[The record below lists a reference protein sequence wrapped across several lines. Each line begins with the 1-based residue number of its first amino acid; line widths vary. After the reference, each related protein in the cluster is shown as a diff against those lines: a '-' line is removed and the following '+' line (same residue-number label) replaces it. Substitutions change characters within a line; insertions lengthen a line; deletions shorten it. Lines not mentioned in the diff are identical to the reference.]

1 MKKYIIISLTLLF
14 VVNCKSNKMDQNN
27 AEMVNAESVL
37 IAKGNLYGSG
47 EEGITKQ
54 NRVIDN
60 QNDWKDLIAQMNT
73 VNNVSDHFSETE
85 INFSKYTIIAVFNG
99 VKGSGGHSID
109 IDISSTSKNTL
120 VTVNY
125 SAPKGNATSAMTQPY
140 YIAKILKSN
149 LPIVFQD

>member
-1 MKKYIIISLTLLF
+1 
-14 VVNCKSNKMDQNN
+14 MDQNN
-27 AEMVNAESVL
+27 AKMVNAESVL

-47 EEGITKQ
+47 EEGLTKQ

-85 INFSKYTIIAVFNG
+85 IDFSKYTIIAVFND

-109 IDISSTSKNTL
+109 LDIASTSKNTL

-125 SAPKGNATSAMTQPY
+125 SAPKGNATSVMTQPY
-140 YIAKILKSN
+140 FITKILKTN
-149 LPIVFQD
+149 LPIVFKD